1 MTLRPNDALLVIDV
15 QVDFLPGGALAVADG
30 DAIIPGINALAQR
43 FDHVIAT
50 QDWHPAGHISF
61 SSSHPGRQPF
71 TDVIEAPYGRQT
83 LWPDHCVQ
91 NSPGSR
97 LAPALDIPH
106 VEMLLRKGF
115 RKDIDSYS
123 AFCENDKHTRTG
135 LTGFLREREFKRLFL
150 CGLALDY
157 CVGFSALDARRLG
170 FEAIVLDDLTRA
182 VDLPGTVAGTRA
194 RFQEHDVRVC
204 PSTTLQDRAGH

>member
-15 QVDFLPGGALAVADG
+15 QVDFLPGGTLAVADG

-61 SSSHPGRQPF
+61 ASSHAGKQPF

-97 LAPALDIPH
+97 LAPALDIPQ

-194 RFQEHDVRVC
+194 RFGEHDVRVC
-204 PSTTLQDRAGH
+204 PSTSLQDRAGH